1 MAPARSVRRWWKW
14 ALIPLGAVLLIAA
27 AAWLFYAFGLDPYAR
42 RYVERLAGDA
52 LRVPVRIDGAQVR
65 IRGRSALTG
74 ISIVNPAGYRESEA
88 CRFDRLDGYL
98 EAASIF
104 RSTLEMRDLVAVH
117 PVLTVDFLDGRSNVA
132 ALIGN
137 LAGDPADPQAVP
149 PTIPAQAFRIS
160 RARVIDGV
168 VRFRSSDVSG
178 GFVSIL
184 LPDLDMENFGDA
196 PGSVPSLAKV
206 LTVIFEAMAGSAIQS
221 KNPSI
226 PADGQRAFSEE
237 FRELFRPGK

>member
-1 MAPARSVRRWWKW
+1 MGPARSARRRWKW

-27 AAWLFYAFGLDPYAR
+27 AVALFYAFGLDPYAR

-52 LRVPVRIDGAQVR
+52 LRVPVRIDCAQVR

-104 RSTLEMRDLVAVH
+104 RRTLEMRDLVAVH
-117 PVLTVDFLDGRSNVA
+117 PVFTVDYLDGRSNFAV
-132 ALIGN
+132 LIGN
-137 LAGDPADPQAVP
+137 LAGDPVDPQAVP
-149 PTIPAQAFRIS
+149 PTSPGQTFRIS

-168 VRFRSSDVSG
+168 VRFRSTDANG
-178 GFVSIL
+178 GFVAIL
-184 LPDLDMENFGDA
+184 LPDLEMNDFGDA
-196 PGSVPSLAKV
+196 PGSEPSLAKV
-206 LTVIFEAMAGSAIQS
+206 LTVILQAMAGSAIKS
-221 KNPSI
+221 EDPSI
-226 PADGQRAFSEE
+226 PVDVRRSFSK
-237 FRELFRPGK
+237 ELRKLSR

>member
-1 MAPARSVRRWWKW
+1 MGPARSVRRWWKW

-27 AAWLFYAFGLDPYAR
+27 AAALFYAFGLDPYVR

-52 LRVPVRIDGAQVR
+52 LRVPVRIERAQVR
-65 IRGRSALTG
+65 IRGLSSLTG

-117 PVLTVDFLDGRSNVA
+117 PVLTVDYLDGRSNFAV
-132 ALIGN
+132 LIGN
-137 LAGDPADPQAVP
+137 LAGDPVDPQEVP
-149 PTIPAQAFRIS
+149 PTTPGQTFRIS

-168 VRFRSSDVSG
+168 VRFRSSDANG
-178 GFVSIL
+178 GFVAIM
-184 LPDLDMENFGDA
+184 LPDLEMDNFGDA
-196 PGSVPSLAKV
+196 PGSEPSLAKV
-206 LTVIFEAMAGSAIQS
+206 LTVILEAMAGSAI
-221 KNPSI
+221 KAEDPSI
-226 PADGQRAFSEE
+226 PVDVRRAFSK
-237 FRELFRPGK
+237 ELRKLSR

>member
-1 MAPARSVRRWWKW
+1 MGPARSVRRWWKW

-27 AAWLFYAFGLDPYAR
+27 AAALFYVFGLDPYAR

-52 LRVPVRIDGAQVR
+52 LRVPVRIDRAQVR

-117 PVLTVDFLDGRSNVA
+117 PVLTVDYLDGRSNYAV
-132 ALIGN
+132 LIGN
-137 LAGDPADPQAVP
+137 LAGDPVDPQAVP
-149 PTIPAQAFRIS
+149 PISPGQNFRIS

-168 VRFRSSDVSG
+168 VRFRSTDANG
-178 GFVSIL
+178 GFVAIM
-184 LPDLDMENFGDA
+184 LPDLEMKDFGDV
-196 PGSVPSLAKV
+196 PGSEPSLAKV
-206 LTVIFEAMAGSAIQS
+206 LRVILQAMAGSAIKS
-221 KNPSI
+221 EDPSI
-226 PADGQRAFSEE
+226 PVDVRREFSK
-237 FRELFRPGK
+237 ELRKLSR